1 MLSNTADFAL
11 FDAAADFTTGE
22 VVEYRRFMFPLL
34 LGDSTHV
41 PFFSVEDAPRWMT
54 ARGYALYQELNLA
67 ERLDP
72 LRDHRYASL
81 RQLRAYREQVVG
93 EAYVN
98 HPFFQVDRAEDWVA
112 PAPFNT
118 WMRLMQELEAERGRK
133 VNRSEAGSIRS
144 YTPGSSVAASPP
156 RSRTMSLAGRSDRLS
171 CSPRSRS
178 SSVHPNSRCSYG
190 TGSGFSS
197 RAASPSTIL
206 AFDVD
211 IPSMIQP
218 LHVESPPA
226 PPETTAIPQG
236 TVTSKSSRRRGK
248 GKGQQ
253 VEEDPDP
260 RIKVIRELY
269 VNRIIP
275 VTTAPQTWTVPR
287 DEVAYKL
294 DVRANPD
301 VLKNKKGN
309 KMRTIDTYIKA
320 EDQDAWDG
328 STGHAGPKGD
338 VWVYAFSGERV
349 RARRAQLRC
358 KGICVCEFVSEE
370 LFGNCERF
378 EPDEQAMRDLWNHK
392 LDANEREAASPEAI
406 LSRVQTIRQAVL
418 HWVFEWHPGKRWL
431 HRYHSIPPNVDE
443 EIFRYVL
450 ENKGRVPD
458 GTVLNLNIQ
467 CVLSTHPRLGLKHC
481 VFSHVLDGVIHPAKL
496 LQRRCDTELII
507 LILVLPPDDPTS
519 PNYYEWLPEY
529 AFQAILILRN
539 GHNHPAHPHIKP
551 SAEDER
557 LLGAAMDALGT
568 ENLTV
573 QTLLNGKSQST
584 QAMYDG
590 KRVSAVSPAF
600 ADVRKIRDRIAAHR
614 KVEFPAGTGFSGVQH
629 YMQTK
634 DRALPVSERYIH
646 AAMSK
651 GDFNLVVTLHPQLA
665 KFIHGV
671 LALAIDYTFKRIE
684 GDMDE
689 WEVVGFSERFKCRI
703 PFASF
708 YCDRKTKPAFE
719 QLFIEFFDAVYRV
732 TGDKFHLR
740 PFYPDANCRVFV
752 MDGEVAQVQ
761 GFGEFLAQYNS
772 PSISG
777 IVEGNSLE
785 YVAYCLKTC
794 VPLDVVKELRKIL
807 GARTKQRLTNGIDW
821 YAQKLANPW
830 YPPFY
835 QPIPLE
841 NCSQRLQSNP
851 KHHKS
856 RRECTCGNERS
867 NIYAARTFARNPT
880 VDEIHQIIRDGV
892 MRKRWNGPS
901 EREKLSAQRKGWAA
915 KAAFERNEHLIAF
928 NELSQERE
936 EGQEEW
942 KFSLSRQKAIQG
954 EIEEL
959 QEQLKV
965 DRRREDLKTEVKVL
979 RLEIDA
985 EKQNRRDWVSR
996 RGEID
1001 AKLRELRTGPLKGV
1015 QIQGRHTPIDSNS
1028 DAPIPASTDNSN
1040 DATIS
1045 DATGNSRSDEPTSNM
1060 TLYLTDTD
1068 TQMESHPGF
1077 ELDPEL
1083 EPNHESKSTFIWSLS
1098 TLHSPVSL
1106 VFNDNTLQMD
1116 NTDSGFGFNIGL
1128 ASTTPTH
1135 SDSDLL
1141 QMITASATLPS
1152 VSVPGPAVLAL
1163 ATTPAARRRRR
1174 QSVDEND
1181 IVEGSRQRTQSKRA
1195 RGEA

>member
-1 MLSNTADFAL
+1 MSGS
-11 FDAAADFTTGE
+11 TTD
-22 VVEYRRFMFPLL
+22 VASTSQPRR
-34 LGDSTHV
+34 
-41 PFFSVEDAPRWMT
+41 RK
-54 ARGYALYQELNLA
+54 LA
-67 ERLDP
+67 V
-72 LRDHRYASL
+72 YASL
-81 RQLRAYREQVVG
+81 QQLRAYREQIAQTTG
-93 EAYVN
+93 W
-98 HPFFQVDRAEDWVA
+98 P

-118 WMRLMQELEAERGRK
+118 WMRATQELEAERGRK
-133 VNRSEAGSIRS
+133 VNRFETGSIRS
-144 YTPGSSVAASPP
+144 YTP
-156 RSRTMSLAGRSDRLS
+156 AGFSDRLS
-171 CSPRSRS
+171 RSPCSRS
-178 SSVHPNSRCSYG
+178 SSAHPNSHRSYSTGSGFPSRAASPSAVLPHPNSRPSYS

-197 RAASPSTIL
+197 RAASPSATF
-206 AFDVD
+206 AFDLD
-211 IPSMIQP
+211 IPSVIQP
-218 LHVESPPA
+218 LHVKLPLV
-226 PPETTAIPQG
+226 PPEATTIPQE
-236 TVTSKSSRRRGK
+236 TITSISSRRRGK
-248 GKGQQ
+248 GKGKGKP

-260 RIKVIRELY
+260 RIKVTRELY
-269 VNRIIP
+269 IDRLIP
-275 VTTAPQTWTVPR
+275 VTTAPKTWTVPR

-294 DVRANPD
+294 DVRANTD

-309 KMRTIDTYIKA
+309 KMRTIDAYIKA

-338 VWVYAFSGERV
+338 VRVYAFTGERV

-370 LFGNCERF
+370 LFGDCERF
-378 EPDEQAMRDLWNHK
+378 EPDEQAIRDLWNHE

-406 LSRVQTIRQAVL
+406 LSRFYTRVISSKCKTECDGVPVVILLNNGPNQYGKLYFIGCSK
-418 HWVFEWHPGKRWL
+418 WHPEKRWL

-458 GTVLNLNIQ
+458 GTVLNLNVQ

-481 VFSHVLDGVIHPAKL
+481 VFSHVLDGFIHPAKL

-507 LILVLPPDDPTS
+507 LIPVLPPDDPTS
-519 PNYYEWLPEY
+519 TNYYEWLPEY

-590 KRVSAVSPAF
+590 KRVSAISPAF

-614 KVEFPAGTGFSGVQH
+614 KVDFPAGTGFSGVQH

-646 AAMSK
+646 AAISK
-651 GDFNLVVTLHPQLA
+651 GDFKLVVTLHPQLA
-665 KFIHGV
+665 KFIH
-671 LALAIDYTFKRIE
+671 

-719 QLFIEFFDAVYRV
+719 QLFIELFDAVYRV

-761 GFGEFLAQYNS
+761 GFGEFLAQYNP

-777 IVEGNSLE
+777 IVEENSLE
-785 YVAYCLKTC
+785 YVAHCDDLHRVDK
-794 VPLDVVKELRKIL
+794 VPLEVVKELRKIL
-807 GARTKQRLTNGIDW
+807 GAKDQAEVDKWHRYCAVQTDTAVQNW

-830 YPPFY
+830 YLPSISPFLSKIAPNDY
-835 QPIPLE
+835 NLTPNTTNLAESAHAGTNVQTSTQLALLPGILRKYKRD
-841 NCSQRLQSNP
+841 NVQ
-851 KHHKS
+851 
-856 RRECTCGNERS
+856 
-867 NIYAARTFARNPT
+867 
-880 VDEIHQIIRDGV
+880 VDEIHRIIRDGV

-928 NELSQERE
+928 DELTQERE
-936 EGQEEW
+936 EGQE
-942 KFSLSRQKAIQG
+942 
-954 EIEEL
+954 
-959 QEQLKV
+959 
-965 DRRREDLKTEVKVL
+965 
-979 RLEIDA
+979 
-985 EKQNRRDWVSR
+985 
-996 RGEID
+996 
-1001 AKLRELRTGPLKGV
+1001 
-1015 QIQGRHTPIDSNS
+1015 
-1028 DAPIPASTDNSN
+1028 
-1040 DATIS
+1040 
-1045 DATGNSRSDEPTSNM
+1045 
-1060 TLYLTDTD
+1060 
-1068 TQMESHPGF
+1068 
-1077 ELDPEL
+1077 
-1083 EPNHESKSTFIWSLS
+1083 
-1098 TLHSPVSL
+1098 
-1106 VFNDNTLQMD
+1106 
-1116 NTDSGFGFNIGL
+1116 
-1128 ASTTPTH
+1128 
-1135 SDSDLL
+1135 
-1141 QMITASATLPS
+1141 
-1152 VSVPGPAVLAL
+1152 
-1163 ATTPAARRRRR
+1163 
-1174 QSVDEND
+1174 
-1181 IVEGSRQRTQSKRA
+1181 
-1195 RGEA
+1195 

>member
-1 MLSNTADFAL
+1 
-11 FDAAADFTTGE
+11 
-22 VVEYRRFMFPLL
+22 
-34 LGDSTHV
+34 
-41 PFFSVEDAPRWMT
+41 
-54 ARGYALYQELNLA
+54 
-67 ERLDP
+67 
-72 LRDHRYASL
+72 
-81 RQLRAYREQVVG
+81 
-93 EAYVN
+93 
-98 HPFFQVDRAEDWVA
+98 
-112 PAPFNT
+112 
-118 WMRLMQELEAERGRK
+118 
-133 VNRSEAGSIRS
+133 
-144 YTPGSSVAASPP
+144 
-156 RSRTMSLAGRSDRLS
+156 
-171 CSPRSRS
+171 
-178 SSVHPNSRCSYG
+178 
-190 TGSGFSS
+190 
-197 RAASPSTIL
+197 
-206 AFDVD
+206 
-211 IPSMIQP
+211 
-218 LHVESPPA
+218 
-226 PPETTAIPQG
+226 
-236 TVTSKSSRRRGK
+236 
-248 GKGQQ
+248 
-253 VEEDPDP
+253 
-260 RIKVIRELY
+260 
-269 VNRIIP
+269 
-275 VTTAPQTWTVPR
+275 
-287 DEVAYKL
+287 
-294 DVRANPD
+294 
-301 VLKNKKGN
+301 
-309 KMRTIDTYIKA
+309 
-320 EDQDAWDG
+320 
-328 STGHAGPKGD
+328 
-338 VWVYAFSGERV
+338 
-349 RARRAQLRC
+349 
-358 KGICVCEFVSEE
+358 
-370 LFGNCERF
+370 
-378 EPDEQAMRDLWNHK
+378 MRDLWNHE

-406 LSRVQTIRQAVL
+406 LSRFYTRVISSKCKTECDGVPVMILLSNGPNQYGKLYFIGCSK
-418 HWVFEWHPGKRWL
+418 WHPGKRWL

-507 LILVLPPDDPTS
+507 LIPVLPPDDPTS

-573 QTLLNGKSQST
+573 ETLLNGNTINTSHIAIALPPTGRWSFRRV
-584 QAMYDG
+584 QAS
-590 KRVSAVSPAF
+590 R
-600 ADVRKIRDRIAAHR
+600 
-614 KVEFPAGTGFSGVQH
+614 H

-719 QLFIEFFDAVYRV
+719 QLFIELFDAVYRI

-761 GFGEFLAQYNS
+761 GFGDHCDDLHR
-772 PSISG
+772 
-777 IVEGNSLE
+777 VD
-785 YVAYCLKTC
+785 K

-807 GARTKQRLTNGIDW
+807 GAKDQAAVDEWHRYCAAQTHTAVQNW

-830 YPPFY
+830 YLPSISPFLSKIAPNDY
-835 QPIPLE
+835 NLTPNTTNLAESAHAGTNAQTSTQLALLPGILRKYMRD
-841 NCSQRLQSNP
+841 NVQ
-851 KHHKS
+851 
-856 RRECTCGNERS
+856 
-867 NIYAARTFARNPT
+867 
-880 VDEIHQIIRDGV
+880 VDEIYQIIRDGV

-901 EREKLSAQRKGWAA
+901 EHEKLSAQRKGWAA

-928 NELSQERE
+928 DELSQERE

-965 DRRREDLKTEVKVL
+965 DRRREDLKTEVKLL

-985 EKQNRRDWVSR
+985 EKQNHRDWVSR

-1040 DATIS
+1040 VATIS

-1060 TLYLTDTD
+1060 TLYLTDTH
-1068 TQMESHPGF
+1068 TQMGSHPGF

-1083 EPNHESKSTFIWSLS
+1083 EPNHKCN
-1098 TLHSPVSL
+1098 V
-1106 VFNDNTLQMD
+1106 Q
-1116 NTDSGFGFNIGL
+1116 
-1128 ASTTPTH
+1128 
-1135 SDSDLL
+1135 
-1141 QMITASATLPS
+1141 
-1152 VSVPGPAVLAL
+1152 
-1163 ATTPAARRRRR
+1163 
-1174 QSVDEND
+1174 
-1181 IVEGSRQRTQSKRA
+1181 
-1195 RGEA
+1195 

>member
-206 AFDVD
+206 AFDLD

-226 PPETTAIPQG
+226 LVSP
-236 TVTSKSSRRRGK
+236 RRRGK
-248 GKGQQ
+248 GKGKQ

-260 RIKVIRELY
+260 RINVTRELY

-309 KMRTIDTYIKA
+309 KMRTIDAYIKA

-370 LFGNCERF
+370 LFGDCERF
-378 EPDEQAMRDLWNHK
+378 EPDEQAMRDLWNHE

-406 LSRVQTIRQAVL
+406 LSRFYTRVISSKCKTECDGVPVMILLNNGPNQYGKLYFIGCSK
-418 HWVFEWHPGKRWL
+418 WHPGKRWL

-443 EIFRYVL
+443 EIFRY
-450 ENKGRVPD
+450 
-458 GTVLNLNIQ
+458 

-507 LILVLPPDDPTS
+507 LIPVLPPDDPTS

-551 SAEDER
+551 SVEDER

-573 QTLLNGKSQST
+573 QTLLNGNTINTSH
-584 QAMYDG
+584 
-590 KRVSAVSPAF
+590 
-600 ADVRKIRDRIAAHR
+600 IRDRIAAHR

-634 DRALPVSERYIH
+634 DCALPVSERYIH

-719 QLFIEFFDAVYRV
+719 QLFIELFDGVYRV

-752 MDGEVAQVQ
+752 MDGEVAHVQ

-785 YVAYCLKTC
+785 YIAYCLKTC
-794 VPLDVVKELRKIL
+794 VVHFQRQAYFTAERLDELRKIL
-807 GARTKQRLTNGIDW
+807 GAKDQAAVDEWHRYCAAQTHTAVQNW

-830 YPPFY
+830 YLPSISPFLSKIAPNDY
-835 QPIPLE
+835 NLTPNTTNLAESAHAGTNAQTSTQLALLPGILRKYMRD
-841 NCSQRLQSNP
+841 NVQ
-851 KHHKS
+851 
-856 RRECTCGNERS
+856 
-867 NIYAARTFARNPT
+867 

-928 NELSQERE
+928 DELSQERD

-954 EIEEL
+954 QIEEL

-1001 AKLRELRTGPLKGV
+1001 AKL
-1015 QIQGRHTPIDSNS
+1015 
-1028 DAPIPASTDNSN
+1028 
-1040 DATIS
+1040 
-1045 DATGNSRSDEPTSNM
+1045 
-1060 TLYLTDTD
+1060 
-1068 TQMESHPGF
+1068 
-1077 ELDPEL
+1077 
-1083 EPNHESKSTFIWSLS
+1083 
-1098 TLHSPVSL
+1098 
-1106 VFNDNTLQMD
+1106 
-1116 NTDSGFGFNIGL
+1116 
-1128 ASTTPTH
+1128 
-1135 SDSDLL
+1135 
-1141 QMITASATLPS
+1141 
-1152 VSVPGPAVLAL
+1152 
-1163 ATTPAARRRRR
+1163 
-1174 QSVDEND
+1174 
-1181 IVEGSRQRTQSKRA
+1181 
-1195 RGEA
+1195 

>member
-144 YTPGSSVAASPP
+144 YT
-156 RSRTMSLAGRSDRLS
+156 L
-171 CSPRSRS
+171 
-178 SSVHPNSRCSYG
+178 VHPSLPALLALAPCRWRAALTACRAHRAHGPARYG

-206 AFDVD
+206 AFDLD

-248 GKGQQ
+248 GKGKQ

-260 RIKVIRELY
+260 RIKVTRELY

-309 KMRTIDTYIKA
+309 KMRTIDAYIKA

-370 LFGNCERF
+370 LFGDCERF
-378 EPDEQAMRDLWNHK
+378 EPDEQAMRDLWNHE

-406 LSRVQTIRQAVL
+406 LSRFYTRVISSKCKTECDGVPVMILLNNGPNQYGKLYFIGCSK
-418 HWVFEWHPGKRWL
+418 WHPGKRWL

-496 LQRRCDTELII
+496 LQRRCDIELII
-507 LILVLPPDDPTS
+507 LIPVLPPDDPTS

-689 WEVVGFSERFKCRI
+689 WEVVRFSERFKCRI

-719 QLFIEFFDAVYRV
+719 QLFIELFDAVYRV
-732 TGDKFHLR
+732 TGDKFHLC
-740 PFYPDANCRVFV
+740 PFYPDAK
-752 MDGEVAQVQ
+752 
-761 GFGEFLAQYNS
+761 L
-772 PSISG
+772 PSIAMTF
-777 IVEGNSLE
+777 IALTR
-785 YVAYCLKTC
+785 K
-794 VPLDVVKELRKIL
+794 LRKIL
-807 GARTKQRLTNGIDW
+807 GAKDQAAVDEWHRYCIAQTHTAVQNW

-851 KHHKS
+851 KHHES

-867 NIYAARTFARNPT
+867 NIYAARTFARDPA

-928 NELSQERE
+928 DELSQERD

-942 KFSLSRQKAIQG
+942 KFSLR

-1060 TLYLTDTD
+1060 TLYLTNTD

-1083 EPNHESKSTFIWSLS
+1083 EPNHECKSTFIWSLS

-1106 VFNDNTLQMD
+1106 VFNDNTLQTD
-1116 NTDSGFGFNIGL
+1116 DTDSGFGFNIGL

-1181 IVEGSRQRTQSKRA
+1181 IVEGSRQRTQSKRGA
-1195 RGEA
+1195 W

>member
-98 HPFFQVDRAEDWVA
+98 HPFFQVDRAEEWVA

-171 CSPRSRS
+171 CSPRSWS

-206 AFDVD
+206 AFDLD

-236 TVTSKSSRRRGK
+236 TVASKSSRRRGK
-248 GKGQQ
+248 GKGKQ

-260 RIKVIRELY
+260 RIKVTRELY

-275 VTTAPQTWTVPR
+275 VTTAPQTWT
-287 DEVAYKL
+287 
-294 DVRANPD
+294 
-301 VLKNKKGN
+301 NKKGN
-309 KMRTIDTYIKA
+309 KMRTIDAYIKA

-358 KGICVCEFVSEE
+358 CEFVSEE
-370 LFGNCERF
+370 LFG
-378 EPDEQAMRDLWNHK
+378 DSMRDLWNHE

-406 LSRVQTIRQAVL
+406 LSRFYTRVISSKCKTECDGVPVMILLNNGPNQYGKLYFIGCSK
-418 HWVFEWHPGKRWL
+418 WHPGKRWL

-467 CVLSTHPRLGLKHC
+467 CVLSTHPRLGLKTLC
-481 VFSHVLDGVIHPAKL
+481 HVLDGVIHPAKL

-507 LILVLPPDDPTS
+507 LIPVLPPDDPTS

-573 QTLLNGKSQST
+573 QTLLNGKPALNPSPAQST

-614 KVEFPAGTGFSGVQH
+614 KVEFPAGTGFSVKAQ
-629 YMQTK
+629 
-634 DRALPVSERYIH
+634 P
-646 AAMSK
+646 SK
-651 GDFNLVVTLHPQLA
+651 
-665 KFIHGV
+665 
-671 LALAIDYTFKRIE
+671 
-684 GDMDE
+684 
-689 WEVVGFSERFKCRI
+689 
-703 PFASF
+703 
-708 YCDRKTKPAFE
+708 
-719 QLFIEFFDAVYRV
+719 
-732 TGDKFHLR
+732 
-740 PFYPDANCRVFV
+740 VF
-752 MDGEVAQVQ
+752 
-761 GFGEFLAQYNS
+761 
-772 PSISG
+772 
-777 IVEGNSLE
+777 
-785 YVAYCLKTC
+785 
-794 VPLDVVKELRKIL
+794 
-807 GARTKQRLTNGIDW
+807 
-821 YAQKLANPW
+821 
-830 YPPFY
+830 
-835 QPIPLE
+835 
-841 NCSQRLQSNP
+841 
-851 KHHKS
+851 
-856 RRECTCGNERS
+856 
-867 NIYAARTFARNPT
+867 
-880 VDEIHQIIRDGV
+880 
-892 MRKRWNGPS
+892 
-901 EREKLSAQRKGWAA
+901 
-915 KAAFERNEHLIAF
+915 
-928 NELSQERE
+928 
-936 EGQEEW
+936 
-942 KFSLSRQKAIQG
+942 
-954 EIEEL
+954 
-959 QEQLKV
+959 
-965 DRRREDLKTEVKVL
+965 
-979 RLEIDA
+979 
-985 EKQNRRDWVSR
+985 
-996 RGEID
+996 
-1001 AKLRELRTGPLKGV
+1001 
-1015 QIQGRHTPIDSNS
+1015 
-1028 DAPIPASTDNSN
+1028 
-1040 DATIS
+1040 
-1045 DATGNSRSDEPTSNM
+1045 
-1060 TLYLTDTD
+1060 
-1068 TQMESHPGF
+1068 
-1077 ELDPEL
+1077 
-1083 EPNHESKSTFIWSLS
+1083 
-1098 TLHSPVSL
+1098 
-1106 VFNDNTLQMD
+1106 
-1116 NTDSGFGFNIGL
+1116 
-1128 ASTTPTH
+1128 STTCKPKTVLYPSA
-1135 SDSDLL
+1135 SDIS
-1141 QMITASATLPS
+1141 T
-1152 VSVPGPAVLAL
+1152 
-1163 ATTPAARRRRR
+1163 R
-1174 QSVDEND
+1174 QCP
-1181 IVEGSRQRTQSKRA
+1181 
-1195 RGEA
+1195 RGISTWW